1 MKLEEKDL
9 QELKDT
15 MLEINL
21 LKDNYETVSQ
31 QLKTKEL
38 SDFDFNAK
46 SLELNN
52 RKHSLEAKFKKLL
65 FDVKINYNILGNL
78 EIDMETGFLKSEN
91 NESNTINE
99 SRG

>member
-1 MKLEEKDL
+1 MKLEEKDH

-15 MLEINL
+15 LSEINL
-21 LKDNYETVSQ
+21 LKSSYESVSQ

-52 RKHSLEAKFKKLL
+52 KKHSLEAKFKKLL
-65 FDVKINYNILGNL
+65 FDVKIKYNVLGNL
-78 EIDMETGFLKSEN
+78 EIDIETGILKSEN
-91 NESNTINE
+91 NERKSINE

>member
-1 MKLEEKDL
+1 MKLEEKDH
-9 QELKDT
+9 QELKNT
-15 MLEINL
+15 LSEINL
-21 LKDNYETVSQ
+21 LKSTYEIVSQ

-52 RKHSLEAKFKKLL
+52 KKHSLEAKFKKLL
-65 FDVKINYNILGNL
+65 FDVKIKYNVLGNL
-78 EIDMETGFLKSEN
+78 EIDIETGILKSEN
-91 NESNTINE
+91 NERESINE

>member
-1 MKLEEKDL
+1 MKLEEKDH

-15 MLEINL
+15 LSEINL
-21 LKDNYETVSQ
+21 LKSTYEIVSQ

-52 RKHSLEAKFKKLL
+52 KKHSLEAKFKKLL
-65 FDVKINYNILGNL
+65 FDVKIKYNVLGNL
-78 EIDMETGFLKSEN
+78 EIDIETGILKSEN
-91 NESNTINE
+91 NERKSINE

>member
-1 MKLEEKDL
+1 MKLEEKDH

-15 MLEINL
+15 LSEINL
-21 LKDNYETVSQ
+21 LKSTYEIVSQ

-52 RKHSLEAKFKKLL
+52 KKHSLEAKFKKLL
-65 FDVKINYNILGNL
+65 FDVKIKYNVLGNL
-78 EIDMETGFLKSEN
+78 EIDIETGILKSEN
-91 NESNTINE
+91 NERESINE